1 MKWRRRAGGEDCRV
15 GHVCDVSGLTSWLH
29 QQVVHIGSS
38 GRAAKHPCHVSLLS
52 WREEAATVHQD
63 SLQSDFAQ
71 PVLLRAG
78 WVIHKPI
85 SSRIQVLCHCI
96 FGCQNP
102 PPPSFL
108 FFFLV
113 PFNAFPCSFIFLY
126 SDANLD
132 TCIQLCVCVCGRDL
146 FKAAVTAEPMSCVQL
161 CIIPAAV
168 KIKSDSAVN

>member
-1 MKWRRRAGGEDCRV
+1 MEEVKRNEMERRAGGEDCRV

-78 WVIHKPI
+78 WVIRKPI
-85 SSRIQVLCHCI
+85 SSRILVLCHYI
-96 FGCQNP
+96 FVCQNP

-108 FFFLV
+108 FFFSFFSIQCFSLLPYLSLLWFKHNT
-113 PFNAFPCSFIFLY
+113 PFSLELN
-126 SDANLD
+126 
-132 TCIQLCVCVCGRDL
+132 
-146 FKAAVTAEPMSCVQL
+146 
-161 CIIPAAV
+161 
-168 KIKSDSAVN
+168 